1 MPFFHHVLRVK
12 VKSHF
17 LALPVEIVE
26 DAQLFLRVQ
35 LGAFGTEGGEMGN
48 KVGSHAGKI
57 RPGFFNILF
66 HYRYG
71 EVFFLHN
78 PVRAGGFVQQHLVVF
93 PAVFVPEVAAQGHED
108 RLLKV
113 GFVQAPVVD
122 GDFGGRAG
130 IKAVEQFRIG

>member
-1 MPFFHHVLRVK
+1 MPFFHHILRVK
-12 VKSHF
+12 VESRF
-17 LALPVEIVE
+17 LALPVEVVK

-48 KVGSHAGKI
+48 EVGSHAGKI

-66 HYRYG
+66 HYRDG

-78 PVRAGGFVQQHLVVF
+78 PIRAGGLVQQHLVVF

-108 RLLKV
+108 RLLKIS
-113 GFVQAPVVD
+113 FIQAPVVD

-130 IKAVEQFRIG
+130 VKAVEQFGIG